1 MPILFSSP
9 PAQYPQVNRLEG
21 VFGTHGSVN
30 ALRGADF
37 LYTDLWLSIG
47 EPVDNPDAGSTSFSP
62 ATTVELSESQPP
74 RRLPVLTRPH
84 PRERARC

>member
-1 MPILFSSP
+1 MTP
-9 PAQYPQVNRLEG
+9 PSAFVAH
-21 VFGTHGSVN
+21 VFGTHRSVN

-62 ATTVELSESQPP
+62 ATTVELSDSQPTI
-74 RRLPVLTRPH
+74 RRDEFTRSR
-84 PRERARC
+84 PRECARC